1 MTEKQPRKALLVVDV
16 QNDFCLGG
24 TLAVPNGNAVL
35 PLLNSLITKRSM
47 WDLILFSRDWHP
59 PVTKH
64 FKEYGGQWPVHCVE
78 DTYGAEFHPD
88 LKIPGTAYVISKG
101 MDSKKDAYSPFEGF
115 AYDRPLNEIIRAH
128 NINELYI
135 GGLATDYCVKN
146 AVLDACK
153 LNYKTYLLID
163 ACKAVNLQPQ
173 DGIKA
178 VIEMMNA
185 GVEIVTTAEV
195 LSQSR

>member
-1 MTEKQPRKALLVVDV
+1 MTEKVKKALLVVDV

-24 TLAVPNGNAVL
+24 ALAVRDADSIV
-35 PLLNSLITKRSM
+35 PLLNSLITKRDL

-64 FKEYGGQWPVHCVE
+64 FKEYGGQWPTHCVE
-78 DTYGAEFHPD
+78 NTPGAKFHPD
-88 LKIPGTAYVISKG
+88 LKIPGTAYIISKG
-101 MDSKKDAYSPFEGF
+101 MDPEKDAYSPFEGF
-115 AYDRPLNEIIRAH
+115 AYGRPLDEILKAH
-128 NINELYI
+128 KINELYI

-153 LNYKTYLLID
+153 LNYETYLLID
-163 ACKAVNLQPQ
+163 ACKAVNLKHD

-178 VIEMMNA
+178 VVEMMDA
-185 GVEIVTTAEV
+185 DVEIVTTAEV
-195 LSQSR
+195 LTKRR